1 MGKNIDKRVWGVL
14 GKQQTYYSPQKQ
26 VEGKTKTSLN
36 ANAFDSWD
44 AKRSRFKRIDGYNVS
59 DAAQQGG
66 TVIGQST
73 SAPVA
78 SPTPTPTITQTNTP
92 TPSFTPTQTQTNTP
106 TPTLTPSSTPFNLP
120 STPDLWYDATNVG
133 SIDYITSGGT
143 DYVSGWRS
151 IGTYN
156 KTLTGT
162 TTDTMP
168 VWSASTLFPGNPKI
182 IRFNKSATTGLR
194 DFLTQRFD
202 STVITGAGITIFTVI
217 AKPSILDYTTAV
229 GILGFGLQFNLY
241 SGNTTTGGFTPISF
255 TPPRNINQ
263 AIGSGNNTI
272 SFQSQ
277 NSGITLTNTYA
288 FSATNLNDKFLLTQ
302 AVPFPTGNP
311 YVEINQSATT
321 LTNAI
326 TGTPVTTFNSFN
338 LGATVV
344 SGGTLTASNS
354 GCELA
359 EIMIYT
365 RELTVQEQE
374 AVQNYLRD
382 KWRYDEWASPVPT
395 PTQTAS
401 PTTTPTQT
409 ITPSRPASGTTEANT
424 YLSAV
429 VDAGGTGITSTV
441 SGATRT
447 LFTSLVSNGLYDK
460 MLAFYPMLGGNS
472 SGCKFNAKNPVDTN
486 AGYRLVFNG
495 GWTFNASGATSNGT
509 NAYADTFLSGGTI
522 TARNNHLSV
531 YMLNENVFTGTG
543 KNWIGVSQPGAPSS
557 YFSIGQDGTPRYF
570 YGPEIHAGITSTV
583 APLSSGLNLI
593 STTGLTQQNLYRN
606 GVVRHTASA
615 NGDGTTN
622 ASVVIGAL
630 NNNNSIIQYYDNTYS
645 FTTIGLG
652 LSDVEQSTLS
662 TIINTFQTSLTRNT
676 Y

>member
-1 MGKNIDKRVWGVL
+1 MRLVWNGRSYRPVTNFI
-14 GKQQTYYSPQKQ
+14 K
-26 VEGKTKTSLN
+26 VEKDDINELMKPLSQKTKLGSAVLTGYVIN
-36 ANAFDSWD
+36 A
-44 AKRSRFKRIDGYNVS
+44 VP
-59 DAAQQGG
+59 
-66 TVIGQST
+66 
-73 SAPVA
+73 APEGEITPDV
-78 SPTPTPTITQTNTP
+78 TPTPSI

-106 TPTLTPSSTPFNLP
+106 TNTATPTLTPSSTPFNLP
-120 STPDLWYDATNVG
+120 STPDLWYDSTNIG

-151 IGTYN
+151 VGNYN

-182 IRFNKSATTGLR
+182 IRFNKSTTTTLR

-202 STVITGAGITIFTVI
+202 STVMTGAGITVFTVI
-217 AKPSILDYTTAV
+217 AKPSILDYTTAT
-229 GILGFGLQFNLY
+229 GTLGFGLQFYLY
-241 SGNTTTGGFTPISF
+241 SGNTTTGGFTPISNLA
-255 TPPRNINQ
+255 PRLINNS
-263 AIGSGNNTI
+263 IGSGNNNI
-272 SFQSQ
+272 QFQNQ
-277 NSGITLTNTYA
+277 NSGTVVTNSYNY
-288 FSATNLNDKFLLTQ
+288 SATNLNDKFLLTQ
-302 AVPFPTGNP
+302 AMPFPTGFP

-326 TGTPVTTFNSFN
+326 TGTPVTTFNAFT
-338 LGATVV
+338 LGAIIN
-344 SGGTLTASNS
+344 SGGTITASNS

-374 AVQNYLRD
+374 SVQNYLRD

-401 PTTTPTQT
+401 STNTPTPSVT
-409 ITPSRPASGTTEANT
+409 PTPSGVPPSGTTEAQT
-424 YLSAV
+424 YLRAV

-441 SGATRT
+441 SAATTT

-472 SGCKFNAKNPVDTN
+472 SGCKFNAKNPLDTDG
-486 AGYRLVFNG
+486 AYRLVFNG

-531 YMLNENVFTGTG
+531 YMLRENVFTGTG
-543 KNWIGVSQPGAPSS
+543 TNWIGVSTPGAPPS
-557 YFSIGQDGTPRYF
+557 YFSIGQDGTPLYF
-570 YGPEIHAGITSTV
+570 YGPEIHNGHSSTV

-606 GVVRHTASA
+606 GVLINASSGS
-615 NGDGTTN
+615 GDGTTN
-622 ASVVIGAL
+622 ASVVIAAL
-630 NNNNSIIQYYDNTYS
+630 NNNNSIIQYYDNTYA

>member
-1 MGKNIDKRVWGVL
+1 MSKNIDKRVWGVL
-14 GKQQTYYSPQKQ
+14 GKQQTYFSPQKQ
-26 VEGKTKTSLN
+26 VEGKTKTPLN

-44 AKRSRFKRIDGYNVS
+44 AKRSRFKRVDGYENAV
-59 DAAQQGG
+59 QQGG
-66 TVIGQST
+66 AVPQISST
-73 SAPVA
+73 PV
-78 SPTPTPTITQTNTP
+78 SITPTPTPSITQTQTNTP
-92 TPSFTPTQTQTNTP
+92 TQTQTQTETNTP

-120 STPDLWYDATNVG
+120 STPDLWYDATNLG
-133 SIDYITSGGT
+133 SIDYISSGGT
-143 DYVSGWRS
+143 DYVSAWRS
-151 IGTYN
+151 VGNYN

-168 VWSASTLFPGNPKI
+168 VWSGSSLFPGSPNI
-182 IRFNKSATTGLR
+182 IRFNKNTTTGLR
-194 DFLTQRFD
+194 DFLSQRFD
-202 STVITGAGITIFTVI
+202 NTVITGQGYTIFTVI
-217 AKPSILDYTTAV
+217 AKPSILDYGSIATNT
-229 GILGFGLQFNLY
+229 GFGLNAVLF
-241 SGNTTTGGFTPISF
+241 SGNTTTGGFTPAPSVAVF
-255 TPPRNINQ
+255 DVKQNIGASPNNIQ
-263 AIGSGNNTI
+263 SVAVYSGVIANNTV
-272 SFQSQ
+272 S
-277 NSGITLTNTYA
+277 Y
-288 FSATNLNDKFLLTQ
+288 SATNLNDKFLITQ
-302 AVPFPTGNP
+302 VIPFPSGNP
-311 YVEINQSATT
+311 YMEINQSGTT
-321 LTNAI
+321 FTN
-326 TGTPVTTFNSFN
+326 PVTANTTSIFSSLL
-338 LGATVV
+338 LGATVN
-344 SGGTLTASNS
+344 SGGTVTAINA

-365 RELTVQEQE
+365 RELTVQEQD

-401 PTTTPTQT
+401 STATPTQT
-409 ITPSRPASGTTEANT
+409 VTPSRPASGTTEANA

-472 SGCKFNAKNPVDTN
+472 SGCKFNGKNPVDTN
-486 AGYRLVFNG
+486 GGYRLVFNG

-531 YMLNENVFTGTG
+531 YMLNQNVYTGTG
-543 KNWIGVSQPGAPSS
+543 KNWIGVANDGAPAS
-557 YFSIGQDGTPRYF
+557 YFSIGQEGTPRYF
-570 YGPEIHAGITSTV
+570 YGPEINNGITSTV

-606 GVVRHTASA
+606 GVVIHTSSG
-615 NGDGTTN
+615 NGDGTIN

-630 NNNNSIIQYYDNTYS
+630 NNNNSIIQYYDNTYA
-645 FTTIGLG
+645 FATIGLG
-652 LSDVEQSTLS
+652 LSDAEQATLS
-662 TIINTFQTSLTRNT
+662 TIINTFQTTLGRNT